1 MVLHF
6 RIAKEAGLSSDAKT
20 GELYEAYLRVDL
32 GETKLED
39 EINEAQICTD
49 IAALIPNMKPEW
61 LTMISRE
68 EYEDNTDPN
77 DDGCDCS
84 NCCGRQNDEEECC
97 PDCDCENC
105 KDNE

>member
-6 RIAKEAGLSSDAKT
+6 RITKEAELSSDTKT
-20 GELYEAYLRVDL
+20 GEFYETYLRVDL
-32 GETKLED
+32 GETEFKD
-39 EINEAQICTD
+39 EITEAQICVD

-68 EYEDNTDPN
+68 KYEDNTGSD

-84 NCCGRQNDEEECC
+84 HCCGCHDDEDEHHSCF
-97 PDCDCENC
+97 
-105 KDNE
+105 DNEE